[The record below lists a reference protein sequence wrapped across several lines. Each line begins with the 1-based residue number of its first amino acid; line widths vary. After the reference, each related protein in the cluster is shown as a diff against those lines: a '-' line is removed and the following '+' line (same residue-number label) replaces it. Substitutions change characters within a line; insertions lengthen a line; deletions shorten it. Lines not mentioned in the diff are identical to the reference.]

1 MSSFSQKDFVIDNKL
16 GLKVLAGMNMVIHCH
31 HYNARLQRTL
41 EQNHKING
49 KEIFRNAATITY
61 WELLKELD
69 AVKRPSDKAQFIEN
83 LYKFLGFGTLNLSS
97 LEEDRATS
105 SSGHFVEGWNCGA
118 LKTKGTVCTMTEGFL
133 EGAIK
138 AMYNLDVEV
147 RETCCANQPG
157 VERCEFQITR
167 NKSGLNF
174 HLAKKNKVCSPA
186 RDNSTEAL
194 SNIKAETIID
204 AVMNMPLSGNNEGLI
219 PAFNV
224 YLAHTPQDFY
234 NRVALNF
241 IAEMNKVGFGSIAKE
256 MLVEDAEHCALNTFG
271 GVLES
276 EEWSALVLPMVKEEK
291 DNLFGLVAVANALG
305 WGRCHITE
313 HTPYKTLTL
322 HSSNGYEAYGHIET
336 KGYSDKP
343 QCFMLRGV
351 CAGLM
356 GLVYENGELEDRSG
370 KFLSRESS
378 CLAAR
383 AHQCEFKVER
393 DE

>member
-1 MSSFSQKDFVIDNKL
+1 MSNFSQEDFVINSKL

-49 KEIFRNAATITY
+49 KKIFRNAASITY
-61 WELLKELD
+61 WELLKNLE
-69 AVKRPSDKAQFIEN
+69 AVKRPSDKTQFIQN
-83 LYKFLGFGTLNLSS
+83 IYKFLGFGTINLSS
-97 LEEDRATS
+97 LDEDRAS
-105 SSGHFVEGWNCGA
+105 SNSGHYVEGWNCGS
-118 LKTKGTVCTMTEGFL
+118 LKTKGSVCTMTEGYL

-138 AMYNLDVEV
+138 AMHNLDVEV
-147 RETCCANQPG
+147 REICCANQPG
-157 VERCEFQITR
+157 IDRCEFQITKR
-167 NKSGLNF
+167 ESPHNF
-174 HLAKKNKVCSPA
+174 HLAKKNKVNSPI
-186 RDNSTEAL
+186 RDESTEAF
-194 SNIKAETIID
+194 SNIKAGSIID

-234 NRVALNF
+234 NRVSLAF
-241 IAEMNKVGFGSIAKE
+241 IAEMNKVGLGSLAKE

-276 EEWSALVLPMVKEEK
+276 EEWSTLVVPMVKEEK

-322 HSSNGYEAYGHIET
+322 HSSNGYEAYGHIEL
-336 KGYSDKP
+336 KGYSDTP

-351 CAGLM
+351 SAGLM
-356 GLVYENGELEDRSG
+356 GLVYEKGELEDRSG
-370 KFLSRESS
+370 KYIGKETS
-378 CLAAR
+378 CLAAGE
-383 AHQCEFKVER
+383 HHCEFKVER